1 MMLMEQRDRT
11 PVSVSDVNFNS
22 PGHDSSQDGS
32 FMQVSSWAGG
42 GEGEQ
47 GSMTGSATG

>member
-32 FMQVSSWAGG
+32 FMQVSSWAGEG
-42 GEGEQ
+42 GQ
-47 GSMTGSATG
+47 GSVTGSATG